1 MGMLE
6 QHDDF
11 TSINNTIK
19 NYYKHYL
26 QTLDSSN
33 DHASNKCT
41 NSRDSKNV
49 LHIDNNN
56 TLSVTPANIFPF
68 CNDPCEFSSKAIG
81 CDACDKWLHYSSEH
95 LSPKDIRYYESDHS
109 AQYIFRSCMS
119 LQASV
124 ANDSESS
131 NVLNHRVTNLGTP
144 RLKKLKA

>member
-1 MGMLE
+1 MSM
-6 QHDDF
+6 QV
-11 TSINNTIK
+11 INAQI
-19 NYYKHYL
+19 L
-26 QTLDSSN
+26 GTL
-33 DHASNKCT
+33 
-41 NSRDSKNV
+41 KNV
-49 LHIDNNN
+49 LHIEYNN

-81 CDACDKWLHYSSEH
+81 CDTCDKWLHYSCEH

-144 RLKKLKA
+144 SLNNSGKLSACENLESSKLDVMEQTLPKVLIPNTVDM